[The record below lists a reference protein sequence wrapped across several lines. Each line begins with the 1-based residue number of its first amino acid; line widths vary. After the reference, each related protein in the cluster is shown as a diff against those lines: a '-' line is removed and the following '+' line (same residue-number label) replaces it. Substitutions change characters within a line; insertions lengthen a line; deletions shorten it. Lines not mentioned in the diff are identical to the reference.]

1 MVGVKEIQ
9 GCLVD
14 LGVLEDGSA
23 ILANES
29 LFELGLIDS
38 LTIMMLVSEL
48 ETRFKVQVPE
58 YDLLPDNFDTIN
70 AIAAYVNK
78 RRHQSAAN

>member
-9 GCLVD
+9 SCLVA
-14 LGVLEDGSA
+14 LGVLEDGNTVSA
-23 ILANES
+23 DES

-38 LTIMMLVSEL
+38 LTITMLVTEL
-48 ETRFKVQVPE
+48 EAKFKIHVPE

-78 RRHQSAAN
+78 RRHQSAIN

>member
-1 MVGVKEIQ
+1 MIGVAEIQ
-9 GCLVD
+9 SCLFD
-14 LGVLEDGSA
+14 LGVLEDGNA
-23 ILANES
+23 VMADES

-48 ETRFKVQVPE
+48 EARFKVRVPE

-78 RRHQSAAN
+78 RRHQSATN